1 MQNNACFGLGM
12 LHRPIPEWLAWG
24 EGSDLQVGGSGVNPF
39 DDHNNITENATNSLE
54 GTPAPIYPTSSGEHV
69 PNGIGPIDICE
80 GLAKPTPSQKSVAM
94 PALFEEDVELEG
106 TEKAMEQALKE
117 GIVGEA
123 GPLKRN
129 TSPKK
134 SEKDDLDDSAGMK
147 EYNDTN
153 YWRVDQEVAV
163 SE

>member
-1 MQNNACFGLGM
+1 M
-12 LHRPIPEWLAWG
+12 LTLEF
-24 EGSDLQVGGSGVNPF
+24 VG
-39 DDHNNITENATNSLE
+39 
-54 GTPAPIYPTSSGEHV
+54 
-69 PNGIGPIDICE
+69 
-80 GLAKPTPSQKSVAM
+80 
-94 PALFEEDVELEG
+94 VELEG

-117 GIVGEA
+117 GILGEA

-134 SEKDDLDDSAGMK
+134 SENDDLDDSIGIK

-153 YWRVDQEVAV
+153 YWRVNQEVAV